1 MRETWWVSCDRM
13 TVKVVTEDRM
23 IVEAAPI
30 VWKFKGQNL
39 KNLLLWIKKFGN
51 PKCVRIA

>member
-39 KNLLLWIKKFGN
+39 KNLLLWVKKFGN